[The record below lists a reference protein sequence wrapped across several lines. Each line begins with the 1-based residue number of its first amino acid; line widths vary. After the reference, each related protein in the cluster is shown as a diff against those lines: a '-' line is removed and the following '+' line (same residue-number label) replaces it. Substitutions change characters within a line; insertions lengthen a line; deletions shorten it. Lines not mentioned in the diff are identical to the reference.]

1 MTEILKLLTENIK
14 NFVTEEESV
23 RLQPEVDRHHQ
34 DLESVRGK
42 GAEFLGWLHLPSQ
55 TTPDQL
61 KEIEHSATWIRENC
75 DAFVS
80 IGIGGSYL
88 GAKAAIDFGSHTF
101 LNQRSPSARSGPEIL
116 FAGQNISSD
125 HLHDVMEILEEGI
138 LK

>member
-14 NFVTEEESV
+14 NFVTEEEIV

-34 DLESVRGK
+34 DLESGRGK

-55 TTPDQL
+55 TTPDQF

-88 GAKAAIDFGSHTF
+88 GAKAA
-101 LNQRSPSARSGPEIL
+101 
-116 FAGQNISSD
+116 
-125 HLHDVMEILEEGI
+125 
-138 LK
+138 